1 MGGGGGVGLGSRG
14 LGQAGRRMA
23 GDDGGRGGGSIPEA
37 KMGYRGR
44 LVGKGVGVSQWGL
57 FFGHL
62 GDGER
67 SGRGETVDRSETP
80 RRAALEGCVELPDE
94 IDGAFRARR
103 AFRARLRGG

>member
-1 MGGGGGVGLGSRG
+1 
-14 LGQAGRRMA
+14 
-23 GDDGGRGGGSIPEA
+23 
-37 KMGYRGR
+37 MGYRGR